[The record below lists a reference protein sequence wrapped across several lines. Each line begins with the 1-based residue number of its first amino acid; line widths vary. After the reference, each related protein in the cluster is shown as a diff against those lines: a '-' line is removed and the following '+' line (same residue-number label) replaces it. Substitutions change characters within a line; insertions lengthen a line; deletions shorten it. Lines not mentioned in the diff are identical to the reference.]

1 MKKLTTITSTTQA
14 IATETNTISFQQ
26 ALGLMKDLIGDAG
39 YQATAKD
46 LFTLVHGGR
55 NGVYE
60 KLVFKL
66 NDGPISAFS
75 VQKLGGIYTI
85 QMEKKNKVELFSRRA
100 TTLINLIE
108 NYKPTDEEIRLD
120 TFKGKCLMSLREALT
135 KSEKERGKHAKVSD
149 VLRHLVPGLEMKSGR
164 YSLSTPQFQIQFT
177 TLLGYTIVEVADHN
191 GFSRQMNMA
200 KDLRDLVGY

>member
-1 MKKLTTITSTTQA
+1 MKKLTTVTSTTQA
-14 IATETNTISFQQ
+14 LATETNTISFQQ
-26 ALGLMKDLIGDAG
+26 ALGLMRDLIGDAG

-177 TLLGYTIVEVADHN
+177 TLLGYTIVEVADHS

>member
-1 MKKLTTITSTTQA
+1 MKKLTTNTSTTTA
-14 IATETNTISFQQ
+14 LATETTVVSYKQV
-26 ALGLMKDLIGDAG
+26 LGLMKDLIGDAG
-39 YQATAKD
+39 YQADAKD

-55 NGVYE
+55 NGIYE
-60 KLVFKL
+60 KLVFVL
-66 NDGPISAFS
+66 TEGPISAFS

-85 QMEKKNKVELFSRRA
+85 QMEKKNKVEMFTKRA
-100 TTLINLIE
+100 TTLINIIE
-108 NYKPTDEEIRLD
+108 SYKPSEEEIRLD

-149 VLRHLVPGLEMKSGR
+149 VLRHLVPGLGMKSGR

-177 TLLGYTIVEVADHN
+177 TLLGHTIVEVVDNN

-200 KDLRDLVGY
+200 KDLRELVGY